1 MGVESQVSHIADA
14 DRVTYRDETADYF
27 PGVTDA
33 APSMSIPRVRER
45 IPPAPSLGQSGPA
58 ALMRGEEP
66 DGSSSKRPRLDV
78 V

>member
-1 MGVESQVSHIADA
+1 MGVESQVSHVADA

-45 IPPAPSLGQSGPA
+45 NLPAPSLGQSGPA
-58 ALMRGEEP
+58 LRGEA
-66 DGSSSKRPRLDV
+66 DMSGSGSKRPRLDV

>member
-58 ALMRGEEP
+58 LRGEA
-66 DGSSSKRPRLDV
+66 DMSSGSGSKRPRLDV